1 MTVMET
7 VFDWVVAS
15 SLQASLPVVVVLVI
29 QFTLRKHLTAHWR
42 YALWLPI
49 IVALLLPKSEVFLGS
64 YGSLLQPDIRE
75 WSAAILA
82 SPNQSQTMTVLA
94 PDLAGSQAEVVEAAP
109 TPIYHGLSVPLIWLV
124 GTGLFSA
131 LALSS
136 LALMFRRVA
145 RSARP
150 ADADTMLQMER
161 IAAEIGLR
169 RLPKVL
175 VSPVVKSP
183 AVCGLWRGLLMLN
196 ESFEHDLSRHERDMV
211 LRHELMHL
219 RRKDLTWNALFCL
232 LLAIH
237 WFNPLLWLAFFRACA
252 DREAAC
258 DADVLG
264 GSSPRCRRAYG
275 HTLLKLETGTPSTL
289 LNLGFIGIQAN
300 AVALRRRLRL
310 IISEPTVPASLKPVL
325 VVTMVALVLW
335 GSVKPAAGVLEVA
348 PPGLHANEV
357 TLADDAFD
365 KAGEAYI
372 KSLFDRGGRDKSLVK
387 DQLSR
392 ADYNSKQKH
401 RFELHES
408 RKGLGVAY
416 FRTNEGNYGKLL
428 HTWGIG
434 PKLHLKEIVVFDSQS
449 GKTGVRTD
457 KNIVLN
463 LAGHYD
469 LDTGV
474 GTHATGMDGYG
485 DDNYR
490 PDLHHGSMYG
500 PDRHLKGMDGASFLF
515 PIDNVQP

>member
-49 IVALLLPKSEVFLGS
+49 LLALLLPKTEVFLGS
-64 YGSLLQPDIRE
+64 YGSLLQPDISQ
-75 WSAAILA
+75 WGAAILA
-82 SPNQSQTMTVLA
+82 SPDPLQTMTVSM
-94 PDLAGSQAEVVEAAP
+94 PDISGSQAEGVEAPRAP
-109 TPIYHGLSVPLIWLV
+109 FYHGLSFPVIWLV

-136 LALMFRRVA
+136 FALMFRRVA

-150 ADADTMLQMER
+150 AEAETILQIER
-161 IAAEIGLR
+161 VASEIGLH
-169 RLPKVL
+169 RLPTVL
-175 VSPVVKSP
+175 VSPAVKSP

-196 ESFEHDLSRHERDMV
+196 DSFEQDLSRHEQEMV
-211 LRHELMHL
+211 LRHELTHL
-219 RRKDLTWNALFCL
+219 RRKDLMWNALFFL
-232 LLAIH
+232 LLAVH

-258 DADVLG
+258 DAEVLRG
-264 GSSPRCRRAYG
+264 CSKRRRLDYG
-275 HTLLKLETGTPSTL
+275 HTLLKLETGTSSPR

-300 AVALRRRLRL
+300 AIALRRRLRL
-310 IISEPTVPASLKPVL
+310 IISEPTVPAFLKPL
-325 VVTMVALVLW
+325 LPITMVALVSW
-335 GSVKPAAGVLEVA
+335 GSIKPTLK
-348 PPGLHANEV
+348 ANE
-357 TLADDAFD
+357 LSPGSDAFG
-365 KAGEAYI
+365 KVSEAYI
-372 KSLFDRGGRDKSLVK
+372 KSLFEAEEHDEKLVK

-401 RFELHES
+401 RFELHQS
-408 RKGLGVAY
+408 RKGLGMVY

-428 HTWGIG
+428 YTWGIG
-434 PKLHLKEIVVFDSQS
+434 PKLHLMEIVVFDSQS
-449 GKTGVRTD
+449 GKTVVRTD
-457 KNIVLN
+457 KNIVLD

-474 GTHATGMDGYG
+474 GTHASGRDDYG

-490 PDLHHGSMYG
+490 PDLHHGSMHG
-500 PDRHLKGMDGASFLF
+500 PDRHLKGIDGASFLF
-515 PIDNVQP
+515 PIGHGALDAG